1 MSRLSRKVKRLQRK
15 NSQSHIFLLFL
26 FLLFV
31 GGLAIVARI
40 YALAPVKIVDA
51 SMTPKFK
58 EQSTHWM
65 CKLPQCLT
73 EIKDQD
79 IVWLSLK
86 SGETMVRRV
95 LAMPGDSIEIT
106 DKGRVR
112 TPHRNYKW
120 KGEDAFIQSH
130 TIYVP
135 KAGDTLYF
143 DKLNEVEQ
151 DYVVAYLH
159 THGEKIAIKST
170 LWQGD
175 REINIDRVG
184 ATKIAN
190 RQVSLKEV
198 DFLPWQDRYL
208 IELQIRQAEPGNA
221 PIKIK
226 RELFRLKP
234 AKLELTPPPT
244 AADSTAVDSIK
255 TDSVKVAHVD
265 SSKAAKADSTQKDST
280 KKDSAV
286 AAAPKKHEEE
296 VEQYLDEP
304 LNKIVIEEDC
314 YYMACIKGSSCPDSR
329 ELGYFTHKDF
339 IGRYMEWPDR
349 FKTKVLDPI
358 QRYAKMSLDY
368 LLLLLAPEEEDNP
381 EESEESSNDKESS
394 NNATSNE

>member
-26 FLLFV
+26 FLLFI
-31 GGLAIVARI
+31 GGASFVARI
-40 YALAPVKIVDA
+40 YAIAPVKIMDA

-65 CKLPQCLT
+65 CKLPQCLSQ
-73 EIKDQD
+73 IQNQD
-79 IVWLSLK
+79 IVWVTLK
-86 SGETMVRRV
+86 SGETMVRKV

-106 DKGRVR
+106 DKGHVR
-112 TPHRNYKW
+112 TPHRNFKW
-120 KGEDAFIQSH
+120 KGEDAFIQSK

-151 DYVVAYLH
+151 DYILAYLH
-159 THGEKIAIKST
+159 THGEKIAIKSS

-244 AADSTAVDSIK
+244 SSADSTVGDSIK
-255 TDSVKVAHVD
+255 TDTV
-265 SSKAAKADSTQKDST
+265 KAAKADTTQKDTT

-286 AAAPKKHEEE
+286 TAPAKPAPAKEEE
-296 VEQYLDEP
+296 PEQYLDEP

-314 YYMACIKGSSCPDSR
+314 YYLTCLKGSNCPDSR

-339 IGRYMEWPDR
+339 IGLYMEWPDR
-349 FKTKVLDPI
+349 IKNRIIVPAKKILDKSIEYVL
-358 QRYAKMSLDY
+358 S
-368 LLLLLAPEEEDNP
+368 LLAPEEE
-381 EESEESSNDKESS
+381 EVE
-394 NNATSNE
+394 

>member
-1 MSRLSRKVKRLQRK
+1 VKRLQRK

-26 FLLFV
+26 FLLFICGV
-31 GGLAIVARI
+31 AFVARL
-40 YALAPVKIVDA
+40 YAIAPVKIMDA

-58 EQSTHWM
+58 EQSIHWM
-65 CKLPQCLT
+65 CKLPQCLSK
-73 EIKDQD
+73 IKEQD

-120 KGEDAFIQSH
+120 KGEDAFIQSQ

-151 DYVVAYLH
+151 DYILAYLH

-198 DFLPWQDRYL
+198 DYLPWQDRYL

-244 AADSTAVDSIK
+244 SSADSIAGDSVK
-255 TDSVKVAHVD
+255 TDSVKVAHAD
-265 SSKAAKADSTQKDST
+265 SSKAAKSDSTQNDTT

-286 AAAPKKHEEE
+286 AAPAKPAPAKEEPE
-296 VEQYLDEP
+296 KYLDEP
-304 LNKIVIEEDC
+304 LNMIVIEEDC
-314 YYMACIKGSSCPDSR
+314 YYMTCIKGSSCPDSR

-339 IGRYMEWPDR
+339 IGRYLEWPDR
-349 FKTKVLDPI
+349 FKNRIIVPAKKFLDKSIEYVL
-358 QRYAKMSLDY
+358 S
-368 LLLLLAPEEEDNP
+368 LLAPEED
-381 EESEESSNDKESS
+381 SEENPSEDESKSNSTK
-394 NNATSNE
+394 

>member
-1 MSRLSRKVKRLQRK
+1 MSGLSRKVKRLQRK

-26 FLLFV
+26 FLLFI
-31 GGLAIVARI
+31 GGAAFVARI
-40 YALAPVKIVDA
+40 YVVAPVKIMDA
-51 SMTPKFK
+51 SMTPMFK

-65 CKLPQCLT
+65 CKLPQCLSQ
-73 EIKDQD
+73 IKDQD
-79 IVWLSLK
+79 IVWLTLK

-95 LAMPGDSIEIT
+95 LAMPGDTIKIT
-106 DKGRVR
+106 DKGRVH
-112 TPHRNYKW
+112 TPHRNFKW
-120 KGEDAFIQSH
+120 KGEDAFIQSK
-130 TIYVP
+130 TIYIP

-151 DYVVAYLH
+151 DYILAYLH

-198 DFLPWQDRYL
+198 DYLPWQDRYL

-244 AADSTAVDSIK
+244 SSADSTAD
-255 TDSVKVAHVD
+255 TVKVARTD
-265 SSKAAKADSTQKDST
+265 SSKAAKADTTQKDTTKKDSAA

-286 AAAPKKHEEE
+286 AAPAKPAPVKEEP
-296 VEQYLDEP
+296 EQYLDEP

-314 YYMACIKGSSCPDSR
+314 YYMTCIKGSSCPDSR

-349 FKTKVLDPI
+349 FKNRIIVPAKKFLDKSIEYVL
-358 QRYAKMSLDY
+358 S
-368 LLLLLAPEEEDNP
+368 LLAPEET
-381 EESEESSNDKESS
+381 EEAEEK
-394 NNATSNE
+394 

>member
-1 MSRLSRKVKRLQRK
+1 MSRLSRKVKWLQRR

-31 GGLAIVARI
+31 CGVAIVGRL
-40 YALAPVKIVDA
+40 YAIAPVKIMDA

-58 EQSTHWM
+58 EQSTHWI
-65 CKLPQCLT
+65 CKLPQCLS
-73 EIKDQD
+73 EIRDQD

-86 SGETMVRRV
+86 NGETMVRRV

-112 TPHRNYKW
+112 TPHRNFKW

-151 DYVVAYLH
+151 DYIVAYLH

-255 TDSVKVAHVD
+255 ADSVKVAHVD
-265 SSKAAKADSTQKDST
+265 SSKAAKADTTQKDST

-349 FKTKVLDPI
+349 FKNRIIVPAKKFLDKSI
-358 QRYAKMSLDY
+358 EYILS
-368 LLLLLAPEEEDNP
+368 LLAPEED
-381 EESEESSNDKESS
+381 SEENPSEDEEVENKSDSTK
-394 NNATSNE
+394 

>member
-1 MSRLSRKVKRLQRK
+1 MSGLSRKVKRLQRK

-26 FLLFV
+26 LLLIVLGISFV
-31 GGLAIVARI
+31 GRI
-40 YALAPVKIVDA
+40 YAIAPVKIMDA

-65 CKLPQCLT
+65 CKLPQCLAQV
-73 EIKDQD
+73 KDQD
-79 IVWLSLK
+79 VVWLMLK

-95 LAMPGDSIEIT
+95 LAMPGDTIEIT

-112 TPHRNYKW
+112 TPHRNFTW
-120 KGEDAFIQSH
+120 KGEDAFIQSK
-130 TIYVP
+130 TIYIP

-151 DYVVAYLH
+151 DYILTYLH
-159 THGEKIAIKST
+159 THGEKIAVKST

-234 AKLELTPPPT
+234 AKLELNPPPS
-244 AADSTAVDSIK
+244 ASADSTDSDSVKTDSIK
-255 TDSVKVAHVD
+255 VALAD
-265 SSKAAKADSTQKDST
+265 SSKSAKTDTTQTDTT

-286 AAAPKKHEEE
+286 AAAPAKEEP
-296 VEQYLDEP
+296 EQYLDEP

-314 YYMACIKGSSCPDSR
+314 YYLTCLKGSNCSDSR
-329 ELGYFTHKDF
+329 EMGYFTHKDI
-339 IGRYMEWPDR
+339 IGLYMEWPDR
-349 FKTKVLDPI
+349 IKDRVIIPAKNFLDKSI
-358 QRYAKMSLDY
+358 EYILS
-368 LLLLLAPEEEDNP
+368 LLAPEGTEKAEE
-381 EESEESSNDKESS
+381 K
-394 NNATSNE
+394 

>member
-31 GGLAIVARI
+31 GGLAFVARI
-40 YALAPVKIVDA
+40 YALAPVKIMDA

-65 CKLPQCLT
+65 CKLPQCLS

-112 TPHRNYKW
+112 TPHRNFKW
-120 KGEDAFIQSH
+120 KGEDAFIQSQ

-143 DKLNEVEQ
+143 DKLNDVEQ
-151 DYVVAYLH
+151 DYILAYLH
-159 THGEKIAIKST
+159 THGEKIAVKST

-198 DFLPWQDRYL
+198 DYLPWQDRYL

-234 AKLELTPPPT
+234 AKLELNPPPSSS
-244 AADSTAVDSIK
+244 ADS
-255 TDSVKVAHVD
+255 SVSD
-265 SSKAAKADSTQKDST
+265 TAKADTVKIAKADTTQKDTT

-286 AAAPKKHEEE
+286 AAPAKPAPAKEEE
-296 VEQYLDEP
+296 PEQYLDEP

-314 YYMACIKGSSCPDSR
+314 YYVTCLKGSSCPDSR
-329 ELGYFTHKDF
+329 ELGYFTHNDF
-339 IGRYMEWPDR
+339 IGRYLEWPDR
-349 FKTKVLDPI
+349 LKVKVIYPI
-358 QRYAKMSLDY
+358 QRYAKKAFNYALS
-368 LLLLLAPEEEDNP
+368 LLAPEEI
-381 EESEESSNDKESS
+381 EE
-394 NNATSNE
+394 

>member
-1 MSRLSRKVKRLQRK
+1 MSRLSRKVKWLQRR

-31 GGLAIVARI
+31 CGVAIVGRL
-40 YALAPVKIVDA
+40 YAIAPVKIMDA

-58 EQSTHWM
+58 EQSTHWI
-65 CKLPQCLT
+65 CKLPQCLS

-112 TPHRNYKW
+112 TPHRNFKW

-151 DYVVAYLH
+151 DYIVAYLH

-244 AADSTAVDSIK
+244 TSADSTIGDSVK

-265 SSKAAKADSTQKDST
+265 SSKTAKADTTKKDST

-286 AAAPKKHEEE
+286 AVAPKKHEEE
-296 VEQYLDEP
+296 VEQYLDEL

-314 YYMACIKGSSCPDSR
+314 YYMTCIKGSSCPDSR

-349 FKTKVLDPI
+349 FKTKVIDPI
-358 QRYAKMSLDY
+358 QRYAKMTLDY
-368 LLLLLAPEEEDNP
+368 LLSLLAPEEETNP
-381 EESEESSNDKESS
+381 EESEEVPN

>member
-1 MSRLSRKVKRLQRK
+1 MSGLSRKVKRLQRK

-26 FLLFV
+26 LLLIVLGISFV
-31 GGLAIVARI
+31 GRI
-40 YALAPVKIVDA
+40 YAIAPVKIMDA

-65 CKLPQCLT
+65 CKLPQCLAQV
-73 EIKDQD
+73 KDQD
-79 IVWLSLK
+79 VVWLMLK

-95 LAMPGDSIEIT
+95 LAMPGDTIEIT

-112 TPHRNYKW
+112 TPHRNFTW
-120 KGEDAFIQSH
+120 KGEDAFIQSK
-130 TIYVP
+130 TIYIP

-151 DYVVAYLH
+151 DYILTYLH

-234 AKLELTPPPT
+234 AKLELNPPPS
-244 AADSTAVDSIK
+244 ASADSTDSDSVKTDSIK
-255 TDSVKVAHVD
+255 VALAD
-265 SSKAAKADSTQKDST
+265 SSKSAKTDTTQTDTT

-286 AAAPKKHEEE
+286 AAAPAKEEP
-296 VEQYLDEP
+296 EQYLDEP

-314 YYMACIKGSSCPDSR
+314 YYLTCLKGSNCSDSR
-329 ELGYFTHKDF
+329 EMGYFTHKDI
-339 IGRYMEWPDR
+339 IGLYMEWPDR
-349 FKTKVLDPI
+349 IKDRVIIPAKNFLDKSI
-358 QRYAKMSLDY
+358 EYILS
-368 LLLLLAPEEEDNP
+368 LLAPEETEKA
-381 EESEESSNDKESS
+381 EEK
-394 NNATSNE
+394 

>member
-1 MSRLSRKVKRLQRK
+1 MFMSGLSRKVKRLQRK

-26 FLLFV
+26 LLLIVLGISFV
-31 GGLAIVARI
+31 GRI
-40 YALAPVKIVDA
+40 YAIAPVKIMDA

-65 CKLPQCLT
+65 CKLPQCLAQV
-73 EIKDQD
+73 KDQD
-79 IVWLSLK
+79 VVWLMLK

-95 LAMPGDSIEIT
+95 LAMPGDTIEIT

-112 TPHRNYKW
+112 TPHRNFTW
-120 KGEDAFIQSH
+120 KGEDAFIQSK
-130 TIYVP
+130 TIYIP

-151 DYVVAYLH
+151 DYILTYLH
-159 THGEKIAIKST
+159 THGEKIAVKST

-234 AKLELTPPPT
+234 AKQELNPPPS
-244 AADSTAVDSIK
+244 ASADSTNSDSVKTDSIK
-255 TDSVKVAHVD
+255 VALAD
-265 SSKAAKADSTQKDST
+265 SSKSAKTDTTQTDTT

-286 AAAPKKHEEE
+286 AAAPAKEEP
-296 VEQYLDEP
+296 EQYLDEP

-314 YYMACIKGSSCPDSR
+314 YYLTCLKGPNCSDSR
-329 ELGYFTHKDF
+329 EMGYFTHKDI
-339 IGRYMEWPDR
+339 IGLYMEWPDR
-349 FKTKVLDPI
+349 IKDRVIIPAKNFLDKSI
-358 QRYAKMSLDY
+358 EYILS
-368 LLLLLAPEEEDNP
+368 LLAPEETEKA
-381 EESEESSNDKESS
+381 EEK
-394 NNATSNE
+394 

>member
-31 GGLAIVARI
+31 GGLAFVARI
-40 YALAPVKIVDA
+40 YALAPVKIMDA

-65 CKLPQCLT
+65 CKLPQCLS

-112 TPHRNYKW
+112 TPHRNFKW
-120 KGEDAFIQSH
+120 KGEDAFIQSQ

-143 DKLNEVEQ
+143 DKLNDVEQ
-151 DYVVAYLH
+151 DYILAYLH
-159 THGEKIAIKST
+159 THGEKIAVKST

-198 DFLPWQDRYL
+198 DYLPWQDRYL

-234 AKLELTPPPT
+234 AKLELNPPPSSS
-244 AADSTAVDSIK
+244 ADSTASDSVK
-255 TDSVKVAHVD
+255 TDSVKVALTD
-265 SSKAAKADSTQKDST
+265 SSKTAKADTTQKDTT

-286 AAAPKKHEEE
+286 ATAAPKKHEEE
-296 VEQYLDEP
+296 PEQYLDEP

-314 YYMACIKGSSCPDSR
+314 YYVTCLKGSSCPDSR
-329 ELGYFTHKDF
+329 ELGYFTHNDF
-339 IGRYMEWPDR
+339 IGRYLEWPDR
-349 FKTKVLDPI
+349 FQNRIIVPAKKILDKSI
-358 QRYAKMSLDY
+358 EYILSL
-368 LLLLLAPEEEDNP
+368 LTPEED
-381 EESEESSNDKESS
+381 SEENTSDNEEAETKSNFTK
-394 NNATSNE
+394 

>member
-1 MSRLSRKVKRLQRK
+1 MFMSGLSRKVKRLQRK

-26 FLLFV
+26 LLLIVLGISFV
-31 GGLAIVARI
+31 GRI
-40 YALAPVKIVDA
+40 YAIAPVKIMDA

-65 CKLPQCLT
+65 CKLPQCLAQV
-73 EIKDQD
+73 KDQD
-79 IVWLSLK
+79 VVWLMLK

-95 LAMPGDSIEIT
+95 LAMPGDTIEIT

-112 TPHRNYKW
+112 TPHRNFTW
-120 KGEDAFIQSH
+120 KGEDAFIQSK
-130 TIYVP
+130 TIYIP

-151 DYVVAYLH
+151 DYILTYLH
-159 THGEKIAIKST
+159 THGEKIAVKST

-234 AKLELTPPPT
+234 AKLELNPPPS
-244 AADSTAVDSIK
+244 ASADSTDSDSVKTDSIK
-255 TDSVKVAHVD
+255 VSL
-265 SSKAAKADSTQKDST
+265 ADSRKSAKTDTTQTDTT

-286 AAAPKKHEEE
+286 AAAPAKEEP
-296 VEQYLDEP
+296 EQYLDEP

-314 YYMACIKGSSCPDSR
+314 YYLTCLKGSNCSDSR
-329 ELGYFTHKDF
+329 EMGYFTHKDI
-339 IGRYMEWPDR
+339 IGLYMEWPDR
-349 FKTKVLDPI
+349 FKAKVINPI
-358 QRYAKMSLDY
+358 LHYTNLAIDYALA
-368 LLLLLAPEEEDNP
+368 LLAPEEEPN
-381 EESEESSNDKESS
+381 KEGSKEVPN

>member
-26 FLLFV
+26 FLLFIC
-31 GGLAIVARI
+31 GAAFVARL
-40 YALAPVKIVDA
+40 YAIAPVKIMDA

-58 EQSTHWM
+58 EQSIHWM
-65 CKLPQCLT
+65 CKLPQCLSK
-73 EIKDQD
+73 IKEQD

-120 KGEDAFIQSH
+120 KGEDAFIQSQ

-151 DYVVAYLH
+151 DYILAYLH

-244 AADSTAVDSIK
+244 SSADSTASDSIK
-255 TDSVKVAHVD
+255 TDSVKVAHAD
-265 SSKAAKADSTQKDST
+265 SSATAKADTTKKDST

-286 AAAPKKHEEE
+286 AAPAKPAPAKEEP
-296 VEQYLDEP
+296 EQYLDEP

-314 YYMACIKGSSCPDSR
+314 YYMTCIKGSSCPDSR

-339 IGRYMEWPDR
+339 IGRYLEWPDR
-349 FKTKVLDPI
+349 FKNRIIVPAKKFLDKSIEYVL
-358 QRYAKMSLDY
+358 SL
-368 LLLLLAPEEEDNP
+368 LSPEET
-381 EESEESSNDKESS
+381 EEAEEK
-394 NNATSNE
+394 

>member
-26 FLLFV
+26 FLLFIC
-31 GGLAIVARI
+31 GAAFVARL
-40 YALAPVKIVDA
+40 YAIAPVKIMDA

-58 EQSTHWM
+58 EQSIHWM
-65 CKLPQCLT
+65 CKLPQCLSK
-73 EIKDQD
+73 IKEQD

-120 KGEDAFIQSH
+120 KGEDAFIQSQ

-151 DYVVAYLH
+151 DYILAYLH

-198 DFLPWQDRYL
+198 DYLPWQDRYL

-234 AKLELTPPPT
+234 AKLELTPPPMSS
-244 AADSTAVDSIK
+244 ADSTASDSIK

-265 SSKAAKADSTQKDST
+265 SSKAAKSDSTQNDTT

-286 AAAPKKHEEE
+286 AAPAKPAPPKEEPE
-296 VEQYLDEP
+296 KYLDEP
-304 LNKIVIEEDC
+304 LNMIVIEEDC
-314 YYMACIKGSSCPDSR
+314 YYMTCIKGSSCPDSR

-349 FKTKVLDPI
+349 IKVKVIYPI
-358 QRYAKMSLDY
+358 QRYANRALDY
-368 LLLLLAPEEEDNP
+368 ALSLLAPEEE
-381 EESEESSNDKESS
+381 EE
-394 NNATSNE
+394 

>member
-1 MSRLSRKVKRLQRK
+1 MFSSGLSRKVKRLQRK

-26 FLLFV
+26 FLLVVLGVSFV
-31 GGLAIVARI
+31 GRI
-40 YALAPVKIVDA
+40 YAIAPVKIMDA

-65 CKLPQCLT
+65 CKLPQCLAQV
-73 EIKDQD
+73 KDQD
-79 IVWLSLK
+79 VVWLTLK

-95 LAMPGDSIEIT
+95 LAMPGDTIEIT
-106 DKGRVR
+106 DKGHVR
-112 TPHRNYKW
+112 TPHRSFKW
-120 KGEDAFIQSH
+120 KGEDAFIQSK
-130 TIYVP
+130 TIYIP

-151 DYVVAYLH
+151 DYILTYLH
-159 THGEKIAIKST
+159 THGEKIAVKSS

-190 RQVSLKEV
+190 RQVSLKEI

-244 AADSTAVDSIK
+244 MSADSTVSDSAK

-265 SSKAAKADSTQKDST
+265 SSKTAKADTTQ
-280 KKDSAV
+280 KDSAV
-286 AAAPKKHEEE
+286 AKVTEPEPE
-296 VEQYLDEP
+296 VYLDEP
-304 LNKIVIEEDC
+304 LNKIIIEEDC
-314 YYMACIKGSSCPDSR
+314 YYLTCLKGANCPDSR

-339 IGRYMEWPDR
+339 IGRYMEWPDQI
-349 FKTKVLDPI
+349 KVKVIYPI
-358 QRYAKMSLDY
+358 QRYANRAMDY
-368 LLLLLAPEEEDNP
+368 VLSLLAPD
-381 EESEESSNDKESS
+381 EESEE
-394 NNATSNE
+394 ATNTNE

>member
-1 MSRLSRKVKRLQRK
+1 M
-15 NSQSHIFLLFL
+15 FL
-26 FLLFV
+26 FLLFICGV
-31 GGLAIVARI
+31 AFVARL
-40 YALAPVKIVDA
+40 YAIAPVKIMDA

-58 EQSTHWM
+58 EQSIHWM
-65 CKLPQCLT
+65 CKLPQCLSK
-73 EIKDQD
+73 IKEQD

-120 KGEDAFIQSH
+120 KGEDAFIQSQ

-151 DYVVAYLH
+151 DYILAYLH

-244 AADSTAVDSIK
+244 SSADSTVSDSIK

-265 SSKAAKADSTQKDST
+265 SSKAAKSDSTQNDTT

-286 AAAPKKHEEE
+286 AAPAKPAPAKEEPE
-296 VEQYLDEP
+296 KYLDEP
-304 LNKIVIEEDC
+304 LNMIVIEEDC
-314 YYMACIKGSSCPDSR
+314 YYMTCIKGSSCPDSR

-339 IGRYMEWPDR
+339 IGRYLEWPDR
-349 FKTKVLDPI
+349 FKNRIIVPAKKFLDKSIEYVL
-358 QRYAKMSLDY
+358 S
-368 LLLLLAPEEEDNP
+368 LLAPEED
-381 EESEESSNDKESS
+381 SEENPSEDEEVENKSDSTK
-394 NNATSNE
+394 

>member
-1 MSRLSRKVKRLQRK
+1 MSRLSRKVNRLQRK

-31 GGLAIVARI
+31 GGLAFVARI

-65 CKLPQCLT
+65 CKLPQCLSQ
-73 EIKDQD
+73 IKDQD

-130 TIYVP
+130 SIYVP

-151 DYVVAYLH
+151 DYILSYLH

-244 AADSTAVDSIK
+244 SSADSTVSDSAKADSI
-255 TDSVKVAHVD
+255 KVAHVD
-265 SSKAAKADSTQKDST
+265 SNKTAKADTTKTDST

-286 AAAPKKHEEE
+286 AAAPKKHEE

-314 YYMACIKGSSCPDSR
+314 YYMTCIKGSSCPDSR

-339 IGRYMEWPDR
+339 IGRYMEWPDQI
-349 FKTKVLDPI
+349 KVKVIYPI
-358 QRYAKMSLDY
+358 QRYANRAIDY
-368 LLLLLAPEEEDNP
+368 MLSLLAPEEE
-381 EESEESSNDKESS
+381 SEE
-394 NNATSNE
+394 ATNTNE

>member
-1 MSRLSRKVKRLQRK
+1 M
-15 NSQSHIFLLFL
+15 FLL
-26 FLLFV
+26 LLIVLGISFV
-31 GGLAIVARI
+31 GRI
-40 YALAPVKIVDA
+40 YAIAPVKIMDA

-65 CKLPQCLT
+65 CKLPQCLAQV
-73 EIKDQD
+73 KDQD
-79 IVWLSLK
+79 VVWLMLK

-95 LAMPGDSIEIT
+95 LAMPGDTIEIT

-112 TPHRNYKW
+112 TPHRNFTW
-120 KGEDAFIQSH
+120 KGEDAFIQSK
-130 TIYVP
+130 TIYIP

-151 DYVVAYLH
+151 DYILTYLH
-159 THGEKIAIKST
+159 THGEKIAVKST

-190 RQVSLKEV
+190 RQVSLKEI

-234 AKLELTPPPT
+234 AKLELNPPPS
-244 AADSTAVDSIK
+244 ASADSTDSDSVKTDSIK
-255 TDSVKVAHVD
+255 VALAD
-265 SSKAAKADSTQKDST
+265 SSKSAKTDTTQTDTT

-286 AAAPKKHEEE
+286 AAAPAKEEP
-296 VEQYLDEP
+296 EQYLDEP

-314 YYMACIKGSSCPDSR
+314 YYLTCLKGSNCSDSR
-329 ELGYFTHKDF
+329 EMGYFTHKDI
-339 IGRYMEWPDR
+339 IGLYMEWPDR
-349 FKTKVLDPI
+349 IKDRVIIPAKNFLDKSI
-358 QRYAKMSLDY
+358 EYILS
-368 LLLLLAPEEEDNP
+368 LLAPEETEKA
-381 EESEESSNDKESS
+381 EEK
-394 NNATSNE
+394 

>member
-1 MSRLSRKVKRLQRK
+1 MSGLSRKVKRLQRK

-26 FLLFV
+26 VLLIVLGISFV
-31 GGLAIVARI
+31 GRI
-40 YALAPVKIVDA
+40 YAIAPVKIMDA

-65 CKLPQCLT
+65 CKLPQCLAQV
-73 EIKDQD
+73 KDQD
-79 IVWLSLK
+79 VVWLMLK

-95 LAMPGDSIEIT
+95 LAMPGDTIEIT

-112 TPHRNYKW
+112 TPHRNFTW
-120 KGEDAFIQSH
+120 KGEDAFIQSK
-130 TIYVP
+130 TIYIP

-151 DYVVAYLH
+151 DYILTYLH
-159 THGEKIAIKST
+159 THGEKIAVKST

-234 AKLELTPPPT
+234 AKLELNPPPS
-244 AADSTAVDSIK
+244 ASADSTDSDSVKTDSIK
-255 TDSVKVAHVD
+255 VALAN
-265 SSKAAKADSTQKDST
+265 SSKSAKTDTTQTDTT

-286 AAAPKKHEEE
+286 AAAPAKEEP
-296 VEQYLDEP
+296 EQYLDEP
-304 LNKIVIEEDC
+304 LNRIVIEEDC
-314 YYMACIKGSSCPDSR
+314 YYLTCLKGSNCSDSR
-329 ELGYFTHKDF
+329 EMGYFTHKDI
-339 IGRYMEWPDR
+339 IGLYMEWPDR
-349 FKTKVLDPI
+349 IKDRVIIPAKNFLDKSI
-358 QRYAKMSLDY
+358 EYILS
-368 LLLLLAPEEEDNP
+368 LLAPEETEKA
-381 EESEESSNDKESS
+381 EEK
-394 NNATSNE
+394 

>member
-1 MSRLSRKVKRLQRK
+1 MSGLSRKVKRLQRK

-26 FLLFV
+26 LLLIVLGISFV
-31 GGLAIVARI
+31 GRI
-40 YALAPVKIVDA
+40 YAIAPVKIMDA

-65 CKLPQCLT
+65 CKLPQCLAQV
-73 EIKDQD
+73 KDQD
-79 IVWLSLK
+79 VVWLMLK

-95 LAMPGDSIEIT
+95 LAMPGDTIEIT

-112 TPHRNYKW
+112 TPHRNFTW
-120 KGEDAFIQSH
+120 KGEDAFIQSK
-130 TIYVP
+130 TIYIP

-151 DYVVAYLH
+151 DYILTYLH
-159 THGEKIAIKST
+159 THGEKIAVKST

-190 RQVSLKEV
+190 RQVSLKEI

-234 AKLELTPPPT
+234 AKLELNPPPS
-244 AADSTAVDSIK
+244 ASADSTNSDSVKTDSIK
-255 TDSVKVAHVD
+255 VALAN
-265 SSKAAKADSTQKDST
+265 SSKSAKTDTTQTDTT

-286 AAAPKKHEEE
+286 AAAPAKEEP
-296 VEQYLDEP
+296 EQYLDEP

-314 YYMACIKGSSCPDSR
+314 YYLTCLKGSNCSDSR
-329 ELGYFTHKDF
+329 EMGYFTHKDI
-339 IGRYMEWPDR
+339 IGLYMEWPDR
-349 FKTKVLDPI
+349 IKDRVIIPAKNFLDKSI
-358 QRYAKMSLDY
+358 EYILS
-368 LLLLLAPEEEDNP
+368 LLAPEETEKA
-381 EESEESSNDKESS
+381 EEK
-394 NNATSNE
+394 

>member
-1 MSRLSRKVKRLQRK
+1 MSGLSRKVKRLQRK

-26 FLLFV
+26 LLLIVLGISFV
-31 GGLAIVARI
+31 GRI
-40 YALAPVKIVDA
+40 YAIAPVKIMDA

-65 CKLPQCLT
+65 CKLPQCLAQV
-73 EIKDQD
+73 KDQD
-79 IVWLSLK
+79 VVWLMLK

-95 LAMPGDSIEIT
+95 LAMPGDTIEIT

-112 TPHRNYKW
+112 TPHRNFTW
-120 KGEDAFIQSH
+120 KGEDAFIQSK
-130 TIYVP
+130 TIYIP

-151 DYVVAYLH
+151 DYILTYLH
-159 THGEKIAIKST
+159 THGEKIAVKST

-234 AKLELTPPPT
+234 AKLELNSPPSDS
-244 AADSTAVDSIK
+244 ADSTDSDSVKTDSIK
-255 TDSVKVAHVD
+255 VALAD
-265 SSKAAKADSTQKDST
+265 SSKSAKTDTTQTDTT

-286 AAAPKKHEEE
+286 AAAPAQEEP
-296 VEQYLDEP
+296 EQYLDEP

-314 YYMACIKGSSCPDSR
+314 YYLTCLKGSNCSDSR
-329 ELGYFTHKDF
+329 EMGYFTHKDI
-339 IGRYMEWPDR
+339 IGLYMEWPDR
-349 FKTKVLDPI
+349 IKDRVIIPAKNFLDKSI
-358 QRYAKMSLDY
+358 EYILS
-368 LLLLLAPEEEDNP
+368 LLAPEETEKA
-381 EESEESSNDKESS
+381 EEK
-394 NNATSNE
+394 

>member
-26 FLLFV
+26 FLLFICGV
-31 GGLAIVARI
+31 AFVARL
-40 YALAPVKIVDA
+40 YAIAPVKIMDA

-58 EQSTHWM
+58 EQSIHWM
-65 CKLPQCLT
+65 CKLPQCLSK
-73 EIKDQD
+73 IKEQD

-120 KGEDAFIQSH
+120 KGEDAFIQSQ

-151 DYVVAYLH
+151 DYILAYLH

-198 DFLPWQDRYL
+198 DYLPWQDRYL

-244 AADSTAVDSIK
+244 SSADSIAGDSVK
-255 TDSVKVAHVD
+255 TDSVKVAHAD
-265 SSKAAKADSTQKDST
+265 SSKAAKSDSTQNDTT

-286 AAAPKKHEEE
+286 AAPAKPAPAKEEPE
-296 VEQYLDEP
+296 KYLDEP
-304 LNKIVIEEDC
+304 LNMIVIEEDC
-314 YYMACIKGSSCPDSR
+314 YYMTCIKGSSCPDSR

-339 IGRYMEWPDR
+339 IGRYLEWPDR
-349 FKTKVLDPI
+349 FKNRIIVPAKKFLDKSIEYVL
-358 QRYAKMSLDY
+358 S
-368 LLLLLAPEEEDNP
+368 LLAPEED
-381 EESEESSNDKESS
+381 SEENPSEDESKSNSTK
-394 NNATSNE
+394 

>member
-26 FLLFV
+26 FLLFI
-31 GGLAIVARI
+31 GGASFVARI
-40 YALAPVKIVDA
+40 YAFAPVKIMDA

-65 CKLPQCLT
+65 CKVPQCLNQ
-73 EIKDQD
+73 IKDQD
-79 IVWLSLK
+79 IVWVTLK
-86 SGETMVRRV
+86 SGETIVRKV

-106 DKGRVR
+106 DKGHVR
-112 TPHRNYKW
+112 TPHRNFKW
-120 KGEDAFIQSH
+120 KGEDAFIQSK

-151 DYVVAYLH
+151 DYILAYLH

-184 ATKIAN
+184 STKIAN

-244 AADSTAVDSIK
+244 SSADS
-255 TDSVKVAHVD
+255 SVND
-265 SSKAAKADSTQKDST
+265 TAKADTVKIAKADTTKKDST

-286 AAAPKKHEEE
+286 AAPAKPAPAKEES
-296 VEQYLDEP
+296 EQYLDEP

-314 YYMACIKGSSCPDSR
+314 YYLTCLKGSSCPDSR

-349 FKTKVLDPI
+349 FKNRIIVPAKKFLDKSIEYVL
-358 QRYAKMSLDY
+358 S
-368 LLLLLAPEEEDNP
+368 LLAPEEI
-381 EESEESSNDKESS
+381 EE
-394 NNATSNE
+394 